1 MKTEKFKVVDFI
13 RMFIKSLNKYLKEFP
28 NSEREIKWRIKN
40 TSYEMLE
47 LAYQANS
54 SDVINE
60 KISIMNKV
68 LAKAKLI
75 DFLLDMATEE
85 GYITVKK
92 YTKMADRLC
101 DIEKYARGWQD
112 SVKKGNIQIDNR
124 RQYIK
129 VENTKTEDNKNQN
142 KPSNSKKK
150 TDNINESEQISI
162 WM

>member
-28 NSEREIKWRIKN
+28 KSEREIKWRIKN

-47 LAYQANS
+47 LAYEANS
-54 SDVINE
+54 SDVIND

-75 DFLLDMATEE
+75 DFLLDMATEN
-85 GYITVKK
+85 GFISVKR

-112 SVKKGNIQIDNR
+112 SVKKGNIQKDKQR
-124 RQYIK
+124 KYIN
-129 VENTKTEDNKNQN
+129 VTKEKSQKQVTEDMKML
-142 KPSNSKKK
+142 
-150 TDNINESEQISI
+150 EQISI